1 MPSRSQRVSPGKGL
15 SKSSVFPIRPFFICE
30 GKSLFSLNILKKLSC
45 FMTRYLCLSG
55 LSLKDQSLS
64 LKISELL
71 LKPIAIAKRLIAKLD
86 RAKILEMEFL
96 SIRARGGLI
105 SRGLIIRRY
114 FCLQVDGLMT
124 AWLPM
129 KTEAHCT
136 NFKF

>member
-1 MPSRSQRVSPGKGL
+1 M
-15 SKSSVFPIRPFFICE
+15 
-30 GKSLFSLNILKKLSC
+30 
-45 FMTRYLCLSG
+45 SG
-55 LSLKDQSLS
+55 LSLKDQSQS
-64 LKISELL
+64 LKISEQL
-71 LKPIAIAKRLIAKLD
+71 LKSIAIAKRLIAKLD